1 VTDLFSSMPEEHPA
15 PPPTPSPAR
24 LVEPADRSFEPGA
37 PAGEAGAARA
47 AEDASPAPGSKDR
60 PAGAPPR
67 GIDLSAVV
75 PVLDEAPS
83 LAELY
88 NRLRAA
94 VASLSMTYE
103 FIFIDDGSTDDTPR
117 VLAKL
122 AAEDKNVRVASFR
135 RNFGKSAALAVA
147 FARARG
153 RYVLTLDGDL
163 QDDPAELP
171 RLVEALEDRHLDLVS
186 GWKRERHDPWTKTV
200 PSKLFNAVTGA
211 MAGVRLH
218 DFNCGLKLYR
228 REVVEAI
235 EVYGEFHRFLPA
247 LAHWRGFRVGEVA
260 VTHYPRRFGH
270 SKFGAA
276 RFVNGFL
283 DLIAAM
289 FLSTSFLKPLHV
301 FGRMAIVLGGVGMLI
316 NLYFVVVWLLGEPVR
331 LRPLFVIGLALV
343 LVAIQFVLMG
353 LLGEMIA
360 AGRPKTDWPTRFT
373 ANFDDER

>member
-1 VTDLFSSMPEEHPA
+1 MTDLFSSLPDRAPDPVPA
-15 PPPTPSPAR
+15 PPPAPLPPPPA
-24 LVEPADRSFEPGA
+24 
-37 PAGEAGAARA
+37 
-47 AEDASPAPGSKDR
+47 
-60 PAGAPPR
+60 R
-67 GIDLSAVV
+67 GIDLTAVV

-83 LAELY
+83 LPELY

-94 VASLSMTYE
+94 VASQGMTYE

-117 VLAKL
+117 VLEKL
-122 AAEDKNVRVASFR
+122 AASDPNVRVASFR

-171 RLVEALEDRHLDLVS
+171 RMLDALEQRGLDLVS
-186 GWKRERHDPWTKTV
+186 GWKAKRHDPWTKTL

-211 MAGVRLH
+211 VAGVKLH

-228 REVVEAI
+228 REVVESI

-247 LAHWRGFRVGEVA
+247 LAHWRGFRVGEIPVQHHA
-260 VTHYPRRFGH
+260 RRFGK

-301 FGRMAIVLGGVGMLI
+301 FGRMAILLGGIGMLL
-316 NLYFVVVWLLGEPVR
+316 NLYFVWMAIAGEPVR
-331 LRPLFVIGLALV
+331 VRPLLV
-343 LVAIQFVLMG
+343 LGLVFVVVAIQFVLMG

-360 AGRPKTDWPTRFT
+360 AGRIKTDWPMRFT
-373 ANFDDER
+373 ANFDPPAEGGKER